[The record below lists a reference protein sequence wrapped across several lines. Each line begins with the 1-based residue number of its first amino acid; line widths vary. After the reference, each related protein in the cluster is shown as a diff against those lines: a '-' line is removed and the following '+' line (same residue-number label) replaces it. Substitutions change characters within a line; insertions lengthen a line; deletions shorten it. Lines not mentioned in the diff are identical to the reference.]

1 MMVAMI
7 DLSQSSWIAAEFPL
21 MSLAKIRVCVSRIY
35 VYRLLLLLCA
45 SPILKMETLKAPERT
60 V

>member
-35 VYRLLLLLCA
+35 IYRLLLLLCA
-45 SPILKMETLKAPERT
+45 SPILKMETLKPPERT
-60 V
+60 G